1 MEDDVIKSAK
11 IMVIDDDV
19 MIMDMLSLV
28 LKKYGH
34 EVVPFTEP
42 ISAIESL
49 KNEHYDILLV
59 NYLMTPVNGDKIIEL
74 VRQFN
79 KEIYIILMSTSKNLS
94 PSVDAMRDL
103 DIQSFFEKG
112 SRFDQLILNIQSGV
126 KYVNQLNRIQ
136 NMNMRLEKYIVDF
149 GKVLLS
155 TIDAK
160 DSYTAGHS
168 KRVSIYAM
176 RLAEKL
182 NLSDKDKE
190 TLKMASYF
198 HDIGKIG
205 IPDEV
210 LSKTT
215 KLTDEEYETMK
226 THALISANILSVS
239 DVFKEISQIVKCHH
253 ERIDGKGY
261 PSGISDDEIPY
272 LSKIISIADTFD
284 AITTKRSYKDAM
296 NIDYA
301 INELEK
307 VKGSQLDLSL
317 VNEFIKLINESKDN
331 FIVNDVE
338 NIKL

>member
-1 MEDDVIKSAK
+1 MI
-11 IMVIDDDV
+11 IDDDV
-19 MIMDMLSLV
+19 TIMDMLSLV
-28 LKKYGH
+28 LSKYGH
-34 EVVPFTEP
+34 EVIPFTEP

-49 KNEHYDILLV
+49 KSSHYDILIV

-94 PSVDAMRDL
+94 PTVDAMRDL

-126 KYVNQLNRIQ
+126 KYVNQLNKIK
-136 NMNMRLEKYIVDF
+136 NMNMQLEKYIVDF

-155 TIDAK
+155 AIDAK
-160 DSYTAGHS
+160 DNYTGDHS
-168 KRVSIYAM
+168 KRVSIYSM
-176 RLAEKL
+176 RLANKINL
-182 NLSDKDKE
+182 NDKDKE
-190 TLKMASYF
+190 TLKMAAYF

-215 KLTDEEYETMK
+215 RLTDDEYETMK
-226 THALISANILSVS
+226 THSTIGSNILSVS
-239 DVFKEISQIVKCHH
+239 DVFKDISQIVKCHH
-253 ERIDGKGY
+253 ERIDGNGY
-261 PSGISDDEIPY
+261 PSKLTDENIPF

-284 AITTKRSYKDAM
+284 AITTKRSYKAEM

-301 INELEK
+301 INELER
-307 VKGSQLDLSL
+307 VRGTQLDAKL
-317 VNEFIKLINESKDN
+317 VDNFIEIINEDKDN
-331 FIVNDVE
+331 FIIQNVND
-338 NIKL
+338 IKL